1 MCACRILVASNLDMR
16 LEILLAIWLSGSSTK
31 GGIPRFC
38 SPLSWYEFFIKGIE
52 SLKFKLD
59 PFSWYT
65 IIVLCWKLPCTCIW
79 APFSS
84 YDLKRNRCHSASIN
98 VKKSMLQHSK
108 EVIRNRIA
116 SCRIWRPLHK
126 LGDNIA
132 ILAYPVLSSSI
143 RAKVASFVGFFSC
156 C

>member
-16 LEILLAIWLSGSSTK
+16 LEILLAIWQSGSSTS
-31 GGIPRFC
+31 GIPRFC
-38 SPLSWYEFFIKGIE
+38 SPSSWYEFFIKEIE

-65 IIVLCWKLPCTCIW
+65 IMLKLPCTCIW

-108 EVIRNRIA
+108 EVIRNRIS